1 MMELITTVV
10 VASLGSG
17 GVVALIQAILQR
29 KWSKQDKESET
40 ILNMRVALKIIIQ
53 CEVKKAAERL
63 VGQQYITLDEKD
75 SLFEMYHCYKSLGGN
90 GRLDTEMAEIG
101 KLEVRIKQ

>member
-29 KWSKQDKESET
+29 KWNKQDKENE
-40 ILNMRVALKIIIQ
+40 MRVALKIIIQ

-63 VGQQYITLDEKD
+63 IGQQYITLDEKD

>member
-1 MMELITTVV
+1 MELITTVV

-29 KWSKQDKESET
+29 KWNKQDKENE
-40 ILNMRVALKIIIQ
+40 MRVALKIIIQ

-63 VGQQYITLDEKD
+63 IGQQYITLDEKD